1 MMRGGSL
8 ILSNGEQYCAHGLE
22 SATREGATKKRLN
35 KLHSRSAVFDEQEL
49 QNAPG
54 HHQCDDQILARI
66 YLDCTRQCQYEAHD
80 KALALRALLDETR
93 FVVVQVLQD
102 DESSCGSAKTAD
114 LSPESR
120 TRRRGV
126 RRRQNSSTRT
136 MISTA
141 AA

>member
-66 YLDCTRQCQYEAHD
+66 YLDCTRHCQYEAHD

-120 TRRRGV
+120 KRRGV